1 MEHKPQCVNSSAEKS
16 LDQALSDYS
25 PKDAKWDRDRAVT
38 QSMSEFLFQMQR
50 FERWAERMDG
60 CTRTLGLGEVIN
72 SETGEINKKIV
83 ETFFCKCRHCPM
95 CDGRKSL
102 VRMGRFREQLPKIEQ
117 KYPKARWIMLTLTVP
132 NMPVGGLREA
142 LGEMNK
148 AWQRFIKRKQFKP
161 VLGWIRATEVT
172 QEQKGVI
179 THTRIFTFC
188 CLCRNR
194 CLEKLR

>member
-83 ETFFCKCRHCPM
+83 ETFLQM
-95 CDGRKSL
+95 SSL
-102 VRMGRFREQLPKIEQ
+102 PYV
-117 KYPKARWIMLTLTVP
+117 
-132 NMPVGGLREA
+132 
-142 LGEMNK
+142 
-148 AWQRFIKRKQFKP
+148 
-161 VLGWIRATEVT
+161 
-172 QEQKGVI
+172 
-179 THTRIFTFC
+179 
-188 CLCRNR
+188 
-194 CLEKLR
+194 

>member
-72 SETGEINKKIV
+72 SKRVKSIKD
-83 ETFFCKCRHCPM
+83 CRDVFANVVIALCVM
-95 CDGRKSL
+95 GVNLWCVWDDLENSCQKLSKNIRKL
-102 VRMGRFREQLPKIEQ
+102 
-117 KYPKARWIMLTLTVP
+117 A
-132 NMPVGGLREA
+132 GL
-142 LGEMNK
+142 
-148 AWQRFIKRKQFKP
+148 
-161 VLGWIRATEVT
+161 
-172 QEQKGVI
+172 
-179 THTRIFTFC
+179 C
-188 CLCRNR
+188 
-194 CLEKLR
+194 